1 MKENSQLGDEQYQV
15 KINKK
20 MAKPIIVSLAAVVLV
35 VLSFLS
41 GVQYQKGHQSTLP
54 KGVGSMTSYYGR
66 RGGFNGQR
74 PTTGAVTAVSATS
87 ISINDQV
94 SGTAKTYAITSATT
108 ITTNGQAA
116 TTNDIAVGDT
126 AVVIASSTD
135 ATQAARIVINPGS
148 SSAAPSATSN

>member
-1 MKENSQLGDEQYQV
+1 MKETSQHHDEQYEV

-20 MAKPIIVSLAAVVLV
+20 MAKPIIVSLVAVVLV

-41 GVQYQKGHQSTLP
+41 GVQYQKGHQATLP
-54 KGVGSMTSYYGR
+54 NGVASMGSYYGR

-135 ATQAARIVINPGS
+135 ATQAARIVINPVS
-148 SSAAPSATSN
+148 SSVAPSATSN